1 MQVTG
6 SNNITAYSLSIR
18 LSADGFSFFLHT
30 PSQEDSFTHI
40 QYATKSTISITAN
53 LKNAFQSED
62 VLKRDYQR
70 VNIIL
75 CDSRYTI
82 IPVEEFDEDKAEEIF
97 CYNYPEET
105 GTMVMHNVL
114 PKNKAVILFSVD
126 KNTEQLIRE
135 HHPNCRFYHQMTS
148 VAEHFFE
155 KSYVGSTLKMFVYQ
169 HERCSDIFVF
179 DRSRLQF
186 TNTFP
191 NRETDDSIYYYL
203 YIWKQLGLS
212 QENDEMHLVGNLRDR
227 KRLLTELRKYVR
239 KVYLIDPAMEFEN
252 QKIAEKED
260 VAYDAKT
267 LLLCT
272 PQQ

>member
-1 MQVTG
+1 
-6 SNNITAYSLSIR
+6 
-18 LSADGFSFFLHT
+18 
-30 PSQEDSFTHI
+30 
-40 QYATKSTISITAN
+40 
-53 LKNAFQSED
+53 
-62 VLKRDYQR
+62 
-70 VNIIL
+70 
-75 CDSRYTI
+75 
-82 IPVEEFDEDKAEEIF
+82 
-97 CYNYPEET
+97 
-105 GTMVMHNVL
+105 
-114 PKNKAVILFSVD
+114 
-126 KNTEQLIRE
+126 
-135 HHPNCRFYHQMTS
+135 MTS

-179 DRSRLQF
+179 DRGRLQF

-239 KVYLIDPAMEFEN
+239 KVYLIDPAMEFNN